1 MNNIK
6 RIYLTAVALGACA
19 VSFGQNLNPTVE
31 VTNTY
36 EGDPSHLQKPLSEMA
51 VPDSLLRFDLDFN
64 YEVFENP
71 YDASYSF
78 KPYMLNVKPGRDAWR
93 GKTLYLKAGAGYTL
107 HPQLDFVYSPEM
119 KGPFQLSIYANHR
132 SYFGKYYDMIPF
144 YEETTKIDQS
154 LVKNNTEGPYEIKGD
169 GSYKGHDALT
179 RAGFEARY
187 SWETGAA
194 TFGIGYYGIHTKDS
208 LLTQSYNA
216 VDVQFG
222 LRSYNTADKSFYY
235 DAVVSGRFGKDNYDY
250 KDAWSDLGISQ
261 GTNKLSESIMT
272 LKANFGPSLWGH
284 KFLIGVEGEY
294 ASYSDLFKLNYGLLG
309 ITPKYVLEKGKWRLN
324 LGVRLQFFNKHFDD
338 VSNPLSSIWVFGD
351 DATRV
356 SLDMH
361 ASFAPTNNFQM
372 YADVTGGTK
381 LNTFSS
387 ILEENHHFNPL
398 YASADGLYDNDIV
411 RIDGTM
417 GFRGTAGSIFKYD
430 LNFGAAS
437 YKQGLQDY
445 AWYTDG
451 TRFHPSYVSS
461 EYTLYHANALL
472 GLNMDS
478 FRIDASLHFRH
489 TEYEDES
496 TVGIAKP
503 KFTGNIRGVYDLT
516 SRIWMGADMQFAT
529 QMKGKFLSGSGGEY
543 GLTTVKIPGWFDL
556 GLMGGYQ
563 FNRKVGFWLESGNLL
578 LQKIQKNPFYA
589 EKGLWV
595 TAGITLNL

>member
-1 MNNIK
+1 M
-6 RIYLTAVALGACA
+6 V
-19 VSFGQNLNPTVE
+19 
-31 VTNTY
+31 
-36 EGDPSHLQKPLSEMA
+36 
-51 VPDSLLRFDLDFN
+51 
-64 YEVFENP
+64 
-71 YDASYSF
+71 
-78 KPYMLNVKPGRDAWR
+78 
-93 GKTLYLKAGAGYTL
+93 
-107 HPQLDFVYSPEM
+107 
-119 KGPFQLSIYANHR
+119 
-132 SYFGKYYDMIPF
+132 PF
-144 YEETTKIDQS
+144 YDETTKIDQS
-154 LVKNNTEGPYEIKGD
+154 LVKNNTEGPYEIKDD

-179 RAGFEARY
+179 RAGVEARY

-194 TFGIGYYGIHTKDS
+194 TFGVGYYGIHTKDS

-216 VDVQFG
+216 VDVHLG

-235 DAVVSGRFGKDNYDY
+235 DAVVSGRFAKDNYDY
-250 KDAWSDLGISQ
+250 KDAWSGLGLSQ

-294 ASYSDLFKLNYGLLG
+294 ASYSDLFELNYGLLG

-338 VSNPLSSIWVFGD
+338 VSNPLSSIWVLGD

-398 YASADGLYDNDIV
+398 YASADGFYDNDIV

-478 FRIDASLHFRH
+478 FRIDADLHFRH
-489 TEYEDES
+489 TEYDDDS

-563 FNRKVGFWLESGNLL
+563 YNRKVGFWVESGNLL
-578 LQKIQKNPFYA
+578 LQKIQRNPFYA
-589 EKGLWV
+589 EKGLWF